1 MILMTLTGSKEF
13 VHCLLQR
20 YTNTALFLAS
30 KCENVP
36 PMETFQEFIRI
47 SRRIYKN
54 VL

>member
-30 KCENVP
+30 RCENVP
-36 PMETFQEFIRI
+36 TMNTFQEFKRI
-47 SRRIYKN
+47 FLRIYKN